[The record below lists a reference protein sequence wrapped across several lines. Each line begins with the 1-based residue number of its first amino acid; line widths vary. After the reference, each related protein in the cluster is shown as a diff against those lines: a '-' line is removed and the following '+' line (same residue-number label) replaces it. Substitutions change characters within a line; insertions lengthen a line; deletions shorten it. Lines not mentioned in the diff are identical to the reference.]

1 MREGAEGAAPVSTA
15 VVAAAAAVG
24 ARGSGDAVSG
34 WCDGISVGGVAA

>member
-15 VVAAAAAVG
+15 VAAAAAVG